1 MLPVK
6 VKKKLLNTLLS
17 ILNRNILLFFIVFVS
32 LFGKGY
38 AQNIVTNTI
47 GVELANIPAGKFYMG
62 ANETRYG
69 ADESPVHIV
78 TLSKAFKMSIAEIT
92 NKQYEQFD
100 SSHKKLR
107 GKGGFSVNDNE
118 AVVQVSWYDAA
129 AFCKWLSQK
138 EGKIY
143 RLPTEAEWEYA
154 CRANTYS
161 NLNIGDK
168 LPANMQKNQDNP
180 AKIMPVS
187 LKIKNGK
194 PNEFGL
200 YDMHGNVEEWCMDWY
215 GPYKKEAVTD
225 PVGYK
230 EGSYRVVRGGSHNTF
245 VSNIRSANRSALIP
259 EDRNYLTG
267 FRIVEV
273 TSPLPEP
280 ILVDDFKPLNQQ
292 EVKQGAYNWPKPVKT
307 PFFAEPIVYVKKPLC
322 NNPQLYTHN
331 HCPAITW
338 CKNGDLLA
346 IWFSTE
352 SESGTEMAIWASR
365 LRAGNK
371 DWDEAS
377 PFYKVPDRNMTGSS
391 LFYDKD
397 SGTLFHLNGMS
408 AAGWWKNMIV
418 TLRTSTDNGSTWSK
432 ETIIAPEHTMRH
444 QVIAGMFKTKEGWLV
459 QPCDA
464 GPGGADGSAILV
476 SKDNGKTWAD
486 PALNIDTPKFEAGN
500 VGGTIAGI
508 HTGVVQL
515 KNGDF
520 MAFGR
525 ANDIQNADGVKRMP
539 MSISKDGGKTWTYS
553 ASEFPPISGG
563 QRLVLRRLNEGA
575 ILLVSF
581 THHPLRVSKDKAGME
596 INGKKVYGIYAAVSF
611 DEGKTWPVKK
621 LISDGK
627 HRYMDGGAWTGAF
640 IMDETNA
647 EPRGYFA
654 ATQTPDNIIHL
665 ISSKNH
671 YRFNLEWLKEK

>member
-1 MLPVK
+1 M
-6 VKKKLLNTLLS
+6 
-17 ILNRNILLFFIVFVS
+17 LNRNPILLIFI
-32 LFGKGY
+32 LCWYGQLY
-38 AQNIVTNTI
+38 AQSAVKNTI
-47 GVELANIPAGKFYMG
+47 GIEMANIPAGKFYMG
-62 ANETRYG
+62 ANDIKYG
-69 ADESPVHIV
+69 ADESPVHKVII
-78 TLSKAFKMSIAEIT
+78 SNSFKMSVTEIT
-92 NKQYEQFD
+92 NAQYEQFD
-100 SSHKKLR
+100 PTHKKLR
-107 GKGGFSVNDNE
+107 GKDGFSIDDNE
-118 AVVQVSWYDAA
+118 AVVHVSWHDAI

-138 EGKIY
+138 EGKTY

-161 NLNIGDK
+161 NINIGDK
-168 LPANMQKNQDNP
+168 LPANMQKNQYNP
-180 AKIMPVS
+180 EKILSVS
-187 LKIKNGK
+187 LKVKNGK

-215 GPYKKEAVTD
+215 GPYQANEQIN

-230 EGSYRVVRGGSHNTF
+230 DGLYRVVRGGSHNTF
-245 VSNIRSANRSALIP
+245 VSNVRSANRSALIP

-273 TSPLPEP
+273 ASTLPIAVQVNN
-280 ILVDDFKPLNQQ
+280 ILPLNQQ
-292 EVKQGAYNWPKPVKT
+292 IVKQEIFSWPKPT
-307 PFFAEPIVYVKKPLC
+307 TQPFFAEPMVYVKNPSC
-322 NNPQLYTHN
+322 NKTQLYSHN

-338 CKNGDLLA
+338 LKNGDLLA

-352 SESGTEMAIWASR
+352 SEFGTEMSIWASR

-377 PFYKVPDRNMTGSS
+377 LFYKVPDRNMTGSS

-397 SGTLFHLNGMS
+397 SGTLFHVNGVS

-418 TLRTSTDNGSTWSK
+418 TMRTSNNNGATWSK

-486 PALNIDTPKFEAGN
+486 PAISIDTPKFVAGN

-508 HTGVVQL
+508 HAGVVQL
-515 KNGDF
+515 KNGDL

-525 ANDIQNADGVKRMP
+525 ANDIANEEGVKRMP
-539 MSISKDGGKTWTYS
+539 MSTSKDGGKTWIYS

-581 THHPLRVSKDKAGME
+581 THHPLRVTKDKAGME

-611 DEGKTWPVKK
+611 DEGKTWPLKK

-627 HRYMDGGAWTGAF
+627 ERYMDGGAWTGAF
-640 IMDETNA
+640 VMDEVNA

-654 ATQTPDNIIHL
+654 ATQTPDNVIHL

>member
-1 MLPVK
+1 MLNRAFLIFLVAFA
-6 VKKKLLNTLLS
+6 LLNK
-17 ILNRNILLFFIVFVS
+17 V
-32 LFGKGY
+32 Y
-38 AQNIVTNTI
+38 AQNETNSI
-47 GVELANIPAGKFYMG
+47 GITFAAIPAGQFYMG
-62 ANETRYG
+62 NNDTKYG
-69 ADESPVHIV
+69 ADESPVHSV
-78 TLSKAFKMSIAEIT
+78 TLTKRFKMAVTEIT
-92 NKQYEQFD
+92 NGQYEEFD
-100 SSHKKLR
+100 PNHKKLR
-107 GKGGFSVNDNE
+107 GKSGFSAGDNE
-118 AVVQVSWYDAA
+118 AVVQVSWHDAV
-129 AFCKWLSQK
+129 AFCKWLSKK
-138 EGKIY
+138 EGKSY

-154 CRANTYS
+154 CRAGTYS
-161 NLNIGDK
+161 HVNIGDK
-168 LPANMQKNQDNP
+168 LPATMQKNQDNP
-180 AKIMPVS
+180 EKILAVS
-187 LKIKNGK
+187 LKVKNGK

-215 GPYKKEAVTD
+215 GPYQATMVKD
-225 PVGYK
+225 PTGYK
-230 EGSYRVVRGGSHNTF
+230 DGTYRVVRGGSHNTF
-245 VSNIRSANRSALIP
+245 LGNLRSANRSALIP

-273 TSPLPEP
+273 TSTLEEP
-280 ILVDDFKPLNQQ
+280 KLVNNLLPLNQQ
-292 EVKQGAYNWPKPVKT
+292 TVQQKVFTWSKALAK
-307 PFFAEPIVYVKKPLC
+307 PFFAEPLVYVKNTSC
-322 NNPQLYTHN
+322 NQTQLYSHN

-338 CKNGDLLA
+338 LKNGDLLA

-352 SESGTEMAIWASR
+352 SEFGTEMTIWASR

-377 PFYKVPDRNMTGSS
+377 VFYKVPDRNMTGSS

-397 SGTLFHLNGMS
+397 SETLFHINGMS
-408 AAGWWKNMIV
+408 AAGWWKNMAV
-418 TLRTSTDNGSTWSK
+418 VMRTSSDNGATWSK
-432 ETIIAPEHTMRH
+432 ETIIAAEHAMRH
-444 QVIAGMFKTKEGWLV
+444 QIIAGMFKTKEGWLV
-459 QPCDA
+459 QPADA

-476 SKDNGKTWAD
+476 SKDKGKTWAD
-486 PALNIDTPKFEAGN
+486 PAIAVDTPKFEQGN

-508 HTGVVQL
+508 HAGVMQL

-525 ANDIQNADGVKRMP
+525 ANDIHNADGIKRMP
-539 MSISKDGGKTWTYS
+539 MSISKDGGRTWTYS

-563 QRLVLRRLNEGA
+563 QRLVLRRLNEGV

-581 THHPLRVSKDKAGME
+581 THHPLRVTKDKAGME

-627 HRYMDGGAWTGAF
+627 HRYMDGGAWTGPF
-640 IMDETNA
+640 IMDDVNA

-671 YRFNLEWLKEK
+671 YRFNLEWLKER